1 MYSGKAGSDF
11 ARRFL
16 DRFFDL
22 RRMVPESGMT
32 QSFLERLNSP
42 TGALFEEVLFEAIL
56 AVETSMAFTMH
67 NLDAIGFAEIVQGIS
82 PQSVFLVWE
91 CNVPKISRGA
101 AGVGL
106 AGFVELLPEELHPRR
121 EDGSE
126 DFKTAFAALERRVRR
141 RQRSTTTA
149 VLALAAKRRGLPC
162 EALRGPYLRLGH
174 GVSQRMTY
182 ASVTGH
188 TSLAASQLSRN
199 KHRTNR
205 CLAELRLPVAR
216 QIRVA
221 TAEEALTAANTLG
234 YPVVIK
240 PQKEKQATG
249 VSVGIKNPNEIPA
262 AFDRAQRT
270 GNGVIVE
277 SYVQGQVYRLLVIG
291 GRFIAALKTIP
302 PTVTGDGN
310 RTIAELVEELNNDP
324 LRNGVRLFKVKIDD
338 ELRRDLDLSGYGLGD
353 VLEKD
358 KTIALRSAAN
368 VAIGGVHT
376 DITDSVHPDNQ
387 EMAVR
392 ATEGIGLDVAGV
404 DFVTEDISHSYKEVG
419 GSIIEVN
426 ARPGLCM
433 HTWPR
438 YGKSRPVGEAMLAL
452 SFPPGVTGRIPTVV
466 VAGDRGTVRIAREID
481 AILRASGKTV
491 GLVTRK
497 SSFVSGQAAEI
508 EGSQQR
514 NAVRILLRDPRI
526 ETLVSAVS
534 LCQTVKRGLVLDTC
548 DVAAIVNRAADRD
561 AEGLYQH
568 GLEVVV
574 KATRGILAVS
584 AGNKS
589 ALEVMSTLDPKRLV
603 LLSSSSQDP
612 AIVGHVA
619 AGGAVVFKV
628 RKQDQDWIVLY
639 RKDKFIASIP
649 VATTRTGGRTSARS
663 VKARMFAVALAFGIG
678 LSGSDIEAAAS
689 NSRMRA
695 GC

>member
-1 MYSGKAGSDF
+1 
-11 ARRFL
+11 
-16 DRFFDL
+16 
-22 RRMVPESGMT
+22 
-32 QSFLERLNSP
+32 
-42 TGALFEEVLFEAIL
+42 
-56 AVETSMAFTMH
+56 
-67 NLDAIGFAEIVQGIS
+67 
-82 PQSVFLVWE
+82 
-91 CNVPKISRGA
+91 
-101 AGVGL
+101 
-106 AGFVELLPEELHPRR
+106 
-121 EDGSE
+121 
-126 DFKTAFAALERRVRR
+126 
-141 RQRSTTTA
+141 
-149 VLALAAKRRGLPC
+149 
-162 EALRGPYLRLGH
+162 
-174 GVSQRMTY
+174 
-182 ASVTGH
+182 
-188 TSLAASQLSRN
+188 
-199 KHRTNR
+199 
-205 CLAELRLPVAR
+205 
-216 QIRVA
+216 
-221 TAEEALTAANTLG
+221 
-234 YPVVIK
+234 
-240 PQKEKQATG
+240 
-249 VSVGIKNPNEIPA
+249 
-262 AFDRAQRT
+262 
-270 GNGVIVE
+270 
-277 SYVQGQVYRLLVIG
+277 
-291 GRFIAALKTIP
+291 
-302 PTVTGDGN
+302 
-310 RTIAELVEELNNDP
+310 
-324 LRNGVRLFKVKIDD
+324 
-338 ELRRDLDLSGYGLGD
+338 
-353 VLEKD
+353 
-358 KTIALRSAAN
+358 
-368 VAIGGVHT
+368 
-376 DITDSVHPDNQ
+376 
-387 EMAVR
+387 MAVR

-548 DVAAIVNRAADRD
+548 DVAAIVNRAANRD
-561 AEGLYQH
+561 AEGLYQY

-649 VATTRTGGRTSARS
+649 VATTRAGGRTSARS